1 MTITVEKSFVR
12 SFEAEVHTAFQRT
25 GSKLKGTVRG
35 RNDVIGST
43 TTFQVIGKGSA
54 GTKSRNGSVPVMN
67 INHVPV
73 EIALADFYAGD
84 WVDRL
89 DELKM
94 NHDEKTVV
102 AQAGAYALGRKTDD
116 LIITG
121 LDADKTITSPIKN
134 VEKYRTTDGLTKEK
148 VLSAFEMMGEND
160 VADDGERFAIVGWKQ
175 WSELMQIPEFANS
188 DYIGDSDLPW
198 KGTQAKRW
206 LGSLWM
212 PHSGLTKKN
221 NVRQCYWYHKSA
233 VGHASGSNVKT
244 DITWHGDRA
253 AHFINNMM
261 SQGAGV
267 IDATGIIRIECAE

>member
-1 MTITVEKSFVR
+1 MTITVETSFVR
-12 SFEAEVHTAFQRT
+12 AFEAEVHTAFQRT
-25 GSKLKGTVRG
+25 GSKLKGTVRS
-35 RNDVIGST
+35 RNDVIGSS

-54 GTKSRNGSVPVMN
+54 GTKSRNGTVPVMN
-67 INHVPV
+67 INHTPKEV
-73 EIALADFYAGD
+73 ALADFYAGD

-94 NHDEKTVV
+94 NHDEKAVV

-116 LIITG
+116 LIIKG
-121 LDADKTITSPIKN
+121 LDASQDIASVTKN
-134 VEKYRTTDGLTKEK
+134 AVGYKKSEGMTKQK
-148 VLSAFEMMGEND
+148 VLSAFELMGEND
-160 VADDGERFAIVGWKQ
+160 VADDGDRFAIVGWKQ

-188 DYIGDSDLPW
+188 DYVGETDLPW

-212 PHSGLTKKN
+212 PHSGLTKTS

-233 VGHASGSNVKT
+233 IGHASGSNVKT

-253 AHFINNMM
+253 AFFINNMM

-267 IDATGIIRIECAE
+267 IDPTGIIRLECAE